1 MAGNGDLE
9 NTFQGDILEDTE
21 QEVKE
26 PEMYLVVLHNDHY
39 TTMDFVVEVIIQVFH
54 KSAAEAAQIM
64 LDVHRKGK
72 GHVGIYPFDIA
83 ATKVSQVRQMAK
95 KAEFPLRC
103 TMEKA

>member
-9 NTFQGDILEDTE
+9 NSFQGDILEDTE
-21 QEVKE
+21 QEIKE
-26 PEMYLVVLHNDHY
+26 PEMYLVVLHNDHF

-54 KSAAEAAQIM
+54 KSAGEAAKIM